1 MAGRYRPGSCRV
13 GTRLRYNQTSEARRL
28 NRTKPGIPL
37 ILTLALLLLAAC
49 GDGSVTDAPEQQASP
64 AAPSEPAPAPDR
76 AGPVGEENPGLA
88 PTATEEAAQP
98 SYIFRETWTGD
109 LDVMEERRVIRV
121 LTVYGVGRYFLDGAE
136 EKGLIREICDLL
148 ERYINKRLKRKT
160 LKVHVVVTPVARDQL
175 VPALLAGQGDI
186 IMAGLSITPERQVE
200 VDFTIPVSKPVSE
213 ILVTG
218 PAAPAIASIDELS
231 GQTVYVRH
239 SSSYRESVE
248 ALNRRLRETGRAPV
262 EIAPVSELLED
273 EDLIEMVNGGM
284 LPWAIVDN
292 YKLEQWGEVFADL
305 EPRPDIV
312 FREGAQIA
320 WAFRKE
326 SPLLQNA
333 LDAFL
338 KDHRE
343 GTLTGN
349 VLRNRY
355 YRDFDWAANA
365 LEGNDFNRFEELK
378 HIFEKY
384 GEQYSIDYLMVAA
397 QGYQESRL
405 DQNARSHAGAIGV
418 MQMLPSTARDPNV
431 GIPNIEEVDSNI
443 HAAVKYLEFLRERY
457 FSDPGI
463 DDFNRTL
470 LALAT
475 YNMGPR
481 NMINVR
487 NKAAKLGYDPDVWF
501 DNVEVVAAKNI
512 GREPVQY
519 VANIFKYYI
528 GYRLSTE
535 QELRR
540 QAARERAG
548 ID

>member
-1 MAGRYRPGSCRV
+1 MYRIRAA
-13 GTRLRYNQTSEARRL
+13 TTH
-28 NRTKPGIPL
+28 
-37 ILTLALLLLAAC
+37 ILTLVILLLTAC
-49 GDGSVTDAPEQQASP
+49 GEEAVPDAALQQAGP
-64 AAPSEPAPAPDR
+64 ATPSEQ
-76 AGPVGEENPGLA
+76 AGPERAEPVEEEDTGLE
-88 PTATEEAAQP
+88 PTAAEEAMEP
-98 SYIFRETWTGD
+98 VYLFRETWTGD

-136 EKGLIREICDLL
+136 EKGLIVELSSRL

-160 LKVHVVVTPVARDQL
+160 VKVLVVVTPVARDQL

-186 IMAGLSITPERQVE
+186 IMAGLSITPERLDE
-200 VDFTIPVSKPVSE
+200 VAFTIPVSKPVSE

-218 PAAPAIASIDELS
+218 PAAPAIASIDDLS

-248 ALNRRLRETGRAPV
+248 ALNLQLEEAGSAPV
-262 EIAPVSELLED
+262 KIAPVSELLED
-273 EDLIEMVNGGM
+273 EDLIEMVNSGM
-284 LPWAIVDN
+284 LPWAIVDD
-292 YKLEQWGEVFADL
+292 YKLQQWGEVFADL

-312 FREGAQIA
+312 FREGARIA
-320 WAFRKE
+320 WAFRRE
-326 SPLLQNA
+326 SPMLEQA
-333 LDAFL
+333 LNAFL
-338 KDHRE
+338 KENRE

-349 VLRNRY
+349 VLKNRY

-365 LEGNDFNRFEELK
+365 LAGNDYNRFEELK

-384 GEQYSIDYLMVAA
+384 GEQYGVEYLMVAA

-405 DQNARSHAGAIGV
+405 DQDARSRAGAVGV
-418 MQMLPSTARDPNV
+418 MQLLPSTATDPNV
-431 GIPNIEEVDSNI
+431 GIPNIEEVEPNI
-443 HAAVKYLEFLRERY
+443 HAGVKYLDFLRGRY

-463 DDFNRTL
+463 DDLNRTL

-487 NKAAKLGYDPDVWF
+487 NRAGKLGYDPNVWF
-501 DNVEVVAAKNI
+501 DNVEVAAAKTI

-528 GYRLSTE
+528 GYRLSIE

-540 QAARERAG
+540 HAARERAG

>member
-1 MAGRYRPGSCRV
+1 MAPAAIRHAE
-13 GTRLRYNQTSEARRL
+13 TSGARRL
-28 NRTKPGIPL
+28 HGTRPRIPHF
-37 ILTLALLLLAAC
+37 LALLVLLLTAC
-49 GDGSVTDAPEQQASP
+49 GDGTTTDAAGQQTGQATP
-64 AAPSEPAPAPDR
+64 AGQVAQER
-76 AGPVGEENPGLA
+76 AGPVGEETGRLG
-88 PTATEEAAQP
+88 PTATEEATQP
-98 SYIFRETWTGD
+98 VYIFPETWTGD

-136 EKGLIREICDLL
+136 EKGLIKEVSSQL

-160 LKVHVVVTPVARDQL
+160 LKVYVVVTPVARDQL

-186 IMAGLSITPERQVE
+186 IMAGLSITPERQEE
-200 VDFTIPVSKPVSE
+200 VAFTIPVSKPVSE

-218 PAAPAIASIDELS
+218 PAAPAVASIEDLS
-231 GQTVYVRH
+231 GKTIYVRH

-248 ALNRRLRETGRAPV
+248 ALNLQFEEAGKATV

-273 EDLIEMVNGGM
+273 EDLIEMVNSGM
-284 LPWAIVDN
+284 LPWAIVDD
-292 YKLEQWGEVFADL
+292 YKLAQWGEVFANL
-305 EPRPDIV
+305 KPRPDIV
-312 FREGAQIA
+312 FREGARIA

-326 SPLLQNA
+326 SPLLEQA
-333 LDAFL
+333 LNDYL
-338 KDHRE
+338 KVNRE

-349 VLRNRY
+349 ILKNRY

-365 LEGNDFNRFEELK
+365 LGGNDYNRFEKLK

-384 GEQYSIDYLMVAA
+384 GEKYGIEHLMVAA

-405 DQNARSHAGAIGV
+405 DQSARSRAGAIGV
-418 MQMLPSTARDPNV
+418 MQLLPSTARDPNV
-431 GIPNIEEVDSNI
+431 GIPNIEEVDPNI
-443 HAAVKYLEFLRERY
+443 HAGVKYLDFLRRRY
-457 FSDPGI
+457 LSDPGI

-487 NKAAKLGYDPDVWF
+487 NRAGKQGYDPNVWF
-501 DNVEVVAAKNI
+501 DNVEVVAAKSI

-519 VANIFKYYI
+519 VANIFKYYLA
-528 GYRLSTE
+528 YRLSAE

-540 QAARERAG
+540 HAARERAG
-548 ID
+548 ME

>member
-1 MAGRYRPGSCRV
+1 
-13 GTRLRYNQTSEARRL
+13 
-28 NRTKPGIPL
+28 
-37 ILTLALLLLAAC
+37 
-49 GDGSVTDAPEQQASP
+49 
-64 AAPSEPAPAPDR
+64 
-76 AGPVGEENPGLA
+76 
-88 PTATEEAAQP
+88 
-98 SYIFRETWTGD
+98 
-109 LDVMEERRVIRV
+109 MEERRVIRV

>member
-1 MAGRYRPGSCRV
+1 MPH
-13 GTRLRYNQTSEARRL
+13 
-28 NRTKPGIPL
+28 IL
-37 ILTLALLLLAAC
+37 IFVILLLTAC
-49 GDGSVTDAPEQQASP
+49 GDGAVTDAAMQQASP
-64 AAPSEPAPAPDR
+64 VTPSEQLVPEEAESAGEDR
-76 AGPVGEENPGLA
+76 AGLR
-88 PTATEEAAQP
+88 PTATEEAMP
-98 SYIFRETWTGD
+98 PVYVFRETWTGD
-109 LDVMEERRVIRV
+109 LDVMEERRVVRI

-136 EKGLIREICDLL
+136 EKGLIKEVSDRL

-160 LKVHVVVTPVARDQL
+160 VKVYVVITPVARDQL

-186 IMAGLSITPERQVE
+186 IMAGLSITPERQNE
-200 VDFTIPVSKPVSE
+200 VAFTIPVSKPVSE

-218 PAAPAIASIDELS
+218 PAAPAIDSIDELS
-231 GQTVYVRH
+231 GQTIYVRH

-248 ALNRRLRETGRAPV
+248 ALSLRLEAADRAPV
-262 EIAPVSELLED
+262 EISPVSELLED
-273 EDLIEMVNGGM
+273 EDLIEMVNSGM
-284 LPWAIVDN
+284 LPWAIVDD
-292 YKLEQWGEVFADL
+292 YKLEQWGEVFANL
-305 EPRPDIV
+305 KPRPDIV
-312 FREGAQIA
+312 FRDGARIA

-326 SPLLQNA
+326 SPLLEEA
-333 LDAFL
+333 LNAFL
-338 KDHRE
+338 KDNRE

-349 VLRNRY
+349 VLKNRY

-365 LEGNDFNRFEELK
+365 LEGNDYNRFEQLK

-384 GEQYSIDYLMVAA
+384 GEQYGVEYLMVAA

-405 DQNARSHAGAIGV
+405 DQSARSHAGAVGV
-418 MQMLPSTARDPNV
+418 MQLLPSTARDPNV
-431 GIPNIEEVDSNI
+431 GIPNIEEVEPNI
-443 HAAVKYLEFLRERY
+443 HAGVKYLDFLRERY

-463 DDFNRTL
+463 DDINRTL

-487 NKAAKLGYDPDVWF
+487 NKAGKQGYDPNVWF
-501 DNVEVVAAKNI
+501 DNVEVVAARNI

-548 ID
+548 IE